1 MIKVLIAEDDAAMR
15 KILTLYF
22 EREGWLVSSTPDGSA
37 ALALLERESFDLAV
51 LDWMMPGATGPAV
64 CQTIKEWGLPVKT
77 ILLTAKGQNQ
87 DEIKGLES
95 GADDYLRK
103 PFEPKVL
110 LLRIRK
116 LLDADPIISCGALTL
131 NLRTWSTAKNGERL
145 DLNKRETELLAYFL
159 RNQDRVLTREMLL
172 DRVWGMDYT
181 GEERTVDTH
190 IKRLRAKIGH
200 EMIVT
205 KRGVGYVMERCD
217 EPNC

>member
-1 MIKVLIAEDDAAMR
+1 MIKILIAEDDKAMR
-15 KILTLYF
+15 KILSLYF
-22 EREGWLVSSTPDGSA
+22 EREGWQVKCAPDGSE
-37 ALALLERESFDLAV
+37 ALKWLEQEPFDLAV
-51 LDWMMPGATGPAV
+51 LDWMMPGASGPEI
-64 CQTIKEWGLPVKT
+64 CSTIKEWALPVKT

-87 DEIKGLES
+87 DEIEGLES

-116 LLDADPIISCGALTL
+116 LLEADRIVKCGALAL
-131 NLRTWSTAKNGERL
+131 NLRTWKAQKAGIPL
-145 DLNKRETELLAYFL
+145 DLNKKETELLAYFL
-159 RNQDRVLTREMLL
+159 RNQDRILTREILL
-172 DRVWGMDYT
+172 DRLWGMDYE

-200 EMIVT
+200 EMIKT

-217 EPNC
+217 ESDC